1 MLGGDPPADTVEIEF
16 FPRGAR
22 ILRQGGEPS
31 RFLYLIVK
39 GTVELWQA
47 ATTAPGVG

>member
-1 MLGGDPPADTVEIEF
+1 MAP
-16 FPRGAR
+16 R
-22 ILRQGGEPS
+22 ILRQGGEAS

-47 ATTAPGVG
+47 ADDGG